1 MAGEARPTRSRKQ
14 TSQPESTS
22 DWKTTRDLWDRA
34 SHAEIELE
42 RAGKPVNIESVWKLI
57 KKHAPEDIRYE
68 EKPPQLVKDALAHPA
83 YKQLLDIRKRL
94 LVLPALKDLGLL
106 KDTTG
111 QAAYVAL
118 NSALED
124 LLLHPERIPVSE
136 KRQLARTFME
146 MNLRL
151 SGIKTEEEAK
161 SPDMLIDIAAQEESE
176 REKVLAAIPEIY
188 RDLMGQRWDEE
199 RMKNLRTRQAIHIN
213 KANEKMS
220 HGRSG

>member
-1 MAGEARPTRSRKQ
+1 MAGEVRPTRSRGK
-14 TSQPESTS
+14 TPQPESIN

-42 RAGKPVNIESVWKLI
+42 RAGKPVTAENIWKVI
-57 KKHAPEDIRYE
+57 RKQAPEEWRKEIL
-68 EKPPQLVKDALAHPA
+68 PPTEVLDALAHPA

-94 LVLPALKDLGLL
+94 LVIPALKDLGLL
-106 KDTTG
+106 KEVSG
-111 QAAYVAL
+111 QGAYIAI

-124 LLLHPERIPVSE
+124 LLVHPERIPVSE

-151 SGIKTEEEAK
+151 GGIKTEEEAK
-161 SPDMLIDIAAQEESE
+161 TPEMLVDIAAQEEQE
-176 REKVLAAIPEIY
+176 REKVLAAIPEMY

-199 RMKNLRTRQAIHIN
+199 RMKNLRTRQAIHIS
-213 KANEKMS
+213 KVNEKMGHAKS
-220 HGRSG
+220 S

>member
-1 MAGEARPTRSRKQ
+1 MAGEVRPRRPRNKASE
-14 TSQPESTS
+14 PESIT

-42 RAGKPVNIESVWKLI
+42 RAGKPVTMETIWGVL
-57 KKHAPEDIRYE
+57 KKHAPEDIRHE
-68 EKPPQLVKDALAHPA
+68 EKAPQLVKDALAHPA

-106 KDTTG
+106 RDTTG

-151 SGIKTEEEAK
+151 GGIKTEEEAK
-161 SPDMLIDIAAQEESE
+161 TPDMLIDIAAQEEQE
-176 REKVLAAIPEIY
+176 REKVLSAIPEVY

-199 RMKNLRTRQAIHIN
+199 RMKNLRTRQAIHIS
-213 KANEKMS
+213 KVNEKMS
-220 HGRSG
+220 HGKSG